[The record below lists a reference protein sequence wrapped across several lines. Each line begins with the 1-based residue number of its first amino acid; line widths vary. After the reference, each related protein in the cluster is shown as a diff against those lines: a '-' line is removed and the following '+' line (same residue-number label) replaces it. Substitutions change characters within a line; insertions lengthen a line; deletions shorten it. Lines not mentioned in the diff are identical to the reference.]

1 MNDMNTHPIGATIDQ
16 LDTPA
21 LLVDLD
27 ILERNLARMAAQ
39 VRGTGIQL
47 RPHVKTHKSPV
58 IAKRQMELGAC
69 GVCCAKVSEAEAMV
83 ESGIGDVL
91 VTTEVVT
98 PEKIRRLVAIC
109 AKATV
114 AVVADDAR
122 NIHDLSGAAS
132 AAKAVLHVL
141 VEVNVGQNRCGVEP
155 GPAAADLADEIARLP
170 GLRFRGL
177 QGYHGALQQVVPL
190 DQRTAEIRRA
200 LDLLLES
207 ADLVRRRGHDP
218 QVLTGGGTGSSAT
231 DIALHGLTEL
241 QPGSY
246 VFMDATYRRI
256 HWDAA
261 GALAPF
267 DSALTILTGVVSRN
281 ARDRII
287 VDAGWKS
294 ASSDSGMPL
303 VKAIGGA
310 AFTFAG
316 DEHGKLA
323 LPDGV
328 KIAAGDKLE
337 IVPSHCDTTVN
348 LYDHYLCMRNGKVES
363 ILPVAAR
370 GRTQ

>member
-1 MNDMNTHPIGATIDQ
+1 MSRHPIGATISEI
-16 LDTPA
+16 DTPA

-27 ILERNLARMAAQ
+27 ILEGNLARMAAQ

-83 ESGIGDVL
+83 EGGIPDVL

-98 PEKIRRLVAIC
+98 PEKIRRLVAMC
-109 AKATV
+109 ARATV
-114 AVVADDAR
+114 AVAVDSAQ
-122 NIHDLSGAAS
+122 NIRDLSEAAS
-132 AAKAVLHVL
+132 AAKVTLDVL

-155 GPAAADLADEIARLP
+155 GPAASDLADEIARLP

-190 DQRTAEIRRA
+190 DQRSTEIRRA
-200 LDLLLES
+200 LDLLLET
-207 ADLVRRRGHDP
+207 ADLLRRRGHDAR
-218 QVLTGGGTGSSAT
+218 VLTGGGTGSSAT
-231 DIALHGLTEL
+231 DIALDGLTEL

-261 GALAPF
+261 GALSPF
-267 DSALTILTGVVSRN
+267 ESALTILTGVVSCN

-303 VKAIGGA
+303 VKTIGGA
-310 AFTFAG
+310 TFTFAG

-323 LPDGV
+323 LPHGV
-328 KIAAGDKLE
+328 EIAAGDKIE

-348 LYDHYLCMRNGKVES
+348 LYDHFVCVRNGRVES